1 MAVASIG
8 APYPSGTVGSGTSHP
23 AGTIERCSSPT
34 SWPRR
39 IPSPQPGPAPTRSA
53 ALAGLLSRLDPGEVV
68 PATAALCGAPR
79 QGRIGIGWA
88 TSDVAG
94 TATDP
99 SLTIAELDRIF
110 TELAATTGSGSQ
122 AARRALLDDL
132 AARATPGESDFIR
145 RLLVGE
151 LRQGALAGLV
161 QEAVAKASGIPAA
174 TVRRAAM
181 LTGDLPLTAELAL
194 GQGLPALEAVGLRAG
209 TAVLPMLAS
218 PATDVTDALS
228 SMGEASVEWKLDG
241 VRIQAHRDGDE
252 VRLFTRNLNEVTA
265 RLPALVDEMRRWSV
279 DSVILDGEVIGV
291 SEEGLPDAFQ
301 DSMSSFGRS
310 TGAPQTILSVGWFD
324 VLHVDGVDL
333 IDRPLSERLDA
344 MATID
349 GLNRIPSVRTAD
361 ADVAQRVLDEA
372 IATGHEGIMVKD
384 LNSPYAAGRRGKQ
397 WRKVKPVHTL
407 DLVVLAVEWGSG
419 RRRGWLSNIH
429 MGALDADG
437 TPVMVG
443 KTFKGMTDE
452 TLKWQTERFLELET
466 HRDGHTVYV
475 RPEQVVEI
483 ALDGAQTS
491 TRYPGGVA
499 LRFARVRRYRD
510 DKAPDEADTLEAVR
524 ALLPRAHR

>member
-1 MAVASIG
+1 VTGSAS
-8 APYPSGTVGSGTSHP
+8 
-23 AGTIERCSSPT
+23 E
-34 SWPRR
+34 
-39 IPSPQPGPAPTRSA
+39 
-53 ALAGLLSRLDPGEVV
+53 
-68 PATAALCGAPR
+68 
-79 QGRIGIGWA
+79 
-88 TSDVAG
+88 
-94 TATDP
+94 P
-99 SLTIAELDRIF
+99 SLTIGDLDRTF
-110 TELAATTGSGSQ
+110 SELAVTTGSGSQ

-132 AARATPGESDFIR
+132 AGRATPAESDFIR
-145 RLLVGE
+145 RLLIGE

-161 QEAVAKASGIPAA
+161 QDAVAKAAGLPAPS
-174 TVRRAAM
+174 VRRAAM
-181 LTGDLPLTAELAL
+181 LTGDLPHTAWLAL
-194 GQGLPALEAVGLRAG
+194 TEGAPALDAIGLRVG

-218 PATDVTDALS
+218 PGNDVADALDG
-228 SMGEASVEWKLDG
+228 MGSASVEWKLDG
-241 VRIQAHRDGDE
+241 VRIQAHRDGE
-252 VRLFTRNLNEVTA
+252 AVHLFTRNLNEVTT
-265 RLPALVDEMRRWSV
+265 RLPALVDEMRSMAV
-279 DSVILDGEVIGV
+279 DSVILDGEIIGV

-310 TGAPQTILSVGWFD
+310 KGAPQTTLSVGWFD
-324 VLHVDGVDL
+324 VLHLDGVDL

-344 MATID
+344 MASID
-349 GLNRIPSVRTAD
+349 GLSRIPSIRTAD
-361 ADVAQRVLDEA
+361 LDDAQRVLDEA

-384 LNSPYAAGRRGKQ
+384 LSSVYAAGRRGKQ

-437 TPVMVG
+437 VPVMVG

-452 TLKWQTERFLELET
+452 TLEWQTARFLDLET
-466 HRDGHTVYV
+466 HRDDHTVFV

-499 LRFARVRRYRD
+499 LRFARVRRYRE
-510 DKAPDEADTLEAVR
+510 DKGPGEADSLDAVR

>member
-1 MAVASIG
+1 MLLADLVDTSSAVA
-8 APYPSGTVGSGTSHP
+8 A
-23 AGTIERCSSPT
+23 
-34 SWPRR
+34 
-39 IPSPQPGPAPTRSA
+39 TRSRTAKVA
-53 ALAGLLSRLDPGEVV
+53 ALAGMMSSLDADEIV
-68 PATAALCGAPR
+68 PAVAALCGAPR
-79 QGRIGIGWA
+79 QGKIGIGWA
-88 TSDVAG
+88 TSRVTGSAS
-94 TATDP
+94 AP
-99 SLTIAELDRIF
+99 SLTIGDLDR
-110 TELAATTGSGSQ
+110 TLSELAVTTGSGSQ

-132 AARATPGESDFIR
+132 AGRATPAESDFIR
-145 RLLVGE
+145 RLLIGE

-161 QEAVAKASGIPAA
+161 QDAVAKAAGLPAPS
-174 TVRRAAM
+174 VRRAAM
-181 LTGDLPLTAELAL
+181 LTGDLPHTAWLAL
-194 GQGLPALEAVGLRAG
+194 TEGAPALEAIGLRVG

-218 PATDVTDALS
+218 PGTDVADALDG
-228 SMGEASVEWKLDG
+228 MGSASVEWKLDG
-241 VRIQAHRDGDE
+241 VRIQAHRDGEE
-252 VRLFTRNLNEVTA
+252 VHLFTRNLNEVTA
-265 RLPALVDEMRRWSV
+265 RLPALVDEMRSMAV
-279 DSVILDGEVIGV
+279 ESVILDGEIIGV

-310 TGAPQTILSVGWFD
+310 KGAPQTILSVGWFD
-324 VLHVDGVDL
+324 VLHLDGVDL

-344 MATID
+344 MASID
-349 GLNRIPSVRTAD
+349 GLSRIPSIRTAD
-361 ADVAQRVLDEA
+361 LDDAQRVLDEA

-384 LNSPYAAGRRGKQ
+384 LSSVYAAGRRGKQ

-437 TPVMVG
+437 VPVMVG

-452 TLKWQTERFLELET
+452 TLEWQTARFLDLET
-466 HRDGHTVYV
+466 HRDEHTVFV

-499 LRFARVRRYRD
+499 LRFARVRRYRE
-510 DKAPDEADTLEAVR
+510 DKGPGEADSLDAVR